1 MEEILYEASKR
12 CPKNIKNGPC
22 GAVHDGRCE
31 MGGICA
37 WADAYKILERGKS
50 LEGFEKVR
58 GMEKYY
64 SKDKDAD
71 KGFLVGSTLS
81 KKYVPRL
88 KDKDAEGDKGVVP
101 FETKFSVTT
110 ELDPPH
116 GAKTGKMKNFL
127 SALPNVDGVNI
138 VDNPLGKPLMS
149 GILPA
154 LLVRKQGH
162 VPIYQITCRA
172 RNIEAIQSDL
182 FSAYASGVRHI
193 LVLTGDY
200 VQKGIKPVFETD
212 STILTK
218 LIKTKLAEGMDF
230 SNAPLDKPLDF
241 WVGVAVNPNATPL
254 EAEIAKF
261 EKKMTSADFAQ
272 TQAVFDKKLL
282 RKFAKAISC
291 PEKVLVGVLPVK
303 DYKMAN
309 ALSKVPGITMPK
321 IFMDKIKKDT
331 GAGMKLAEGLVKE
344 AKKLGFGGVHI
355 MPMMDAG
362 VVKDLLS

>member
-50 LEGFEKVR
+50 LDGFEKVR
-58 GMEKYY
+58 GIEKYY
-64 SKDKDAD
+64 PKDTDTG
-71 KGFLVGSTLS
+71 KGLFVGAALS

-88 KDKDAEGDKGVVP
+88 KDKDAEDNKGVAP

-116 GAKTGKMKNFL
+116 GAKTGRMKSFL
-127 SALPNVDGVNI
+127 SALPKVDGVNI

-154 LLVRKQGH
+154 LLIRKQGQT
-162 VPIYQITCRA
+162 PIYQITCRA
-172 RNIEAIQSDL
+172 RNIESIQSDL

-200 VQKGIKPVFETD
+200 VQKGIKPVFEAD
-212 STILTK
+212 STILTQ

-261 EKKMTSADFAQ
+261 EKKMKSADFAQ
-272 TQAVFDKKLL
+272 TQAVFDKKIL

-291 PEKVLVGVLPVK
+291 PKKVFVGVLPVK
-303 DYKMAN
+303 DYKMAS
-309 ALSKVPGITMPK
+309 ALSKVPGITIPK
-321 IFMDKIKKDT
+321 TFMDKIQKDS
-331 GAGMKLAEGLVKE
+331 GAGMKLAKGLVNE

>member
-1 MEEILYEASKR
+1 MEDILYEASKR

-37 WADAYKILERGKS
+37 WADAYKALEKDGM
-50 LEGFEKVR
+50 LELFEKTA

-64 SKDKDAD
+64 SKKKSANT
-71 KGFLVGSTLS
+71 GFFVGTSLS

-88 KDKDAEGDKGVVP
+88 KEGAEAGSKGVVP

-116 GAKTGKMKNFL
+116 GAKTEKMKEFL
-127 SALPNVDGVNI
+127 SALPDVDGVNI

-149 GILPA
+149 GLLPA
-154 LLVRKQGH
+154 LLARKHGH
-162 VPIYQITCRA
+162 KPIYQITCRA
-172 RNIEAIQSDL
+172 RNLEAIQSDL
-182 FSAYASGVRHI
+182 FSAYAAGVRHV

-200 VQKGIKPVFETD
+200 VQKGIKPVFEAD
-212 STILTK
+212 STILAEI
-218 LIKTKLAEGMDF
+218 IKTKLAEGVDF
-230 SNAPLDKPLDF
+230 LGAPLDKPIDF

-254 EAEIAKF
+254 EAEVAKF
-261 EKKMTSADFAQ
+261 EKKMKSADFAQ

-291 PEKVLVGVLPVK
+291 REKVLVGVLPVK
-303 DYKMAN
+303 DRKMAD
-309 ALSKVPGITMPK
+309 ALSKVPGIAIPNA
-321 IFMDKIKKDT
+321 FMDKIKKDP
-331 GAGMKLAEGLVKE
+331 GAGIALAKDIMKE

-362 VVKDLLS
+362 VVKGIVE